1 MATNKQGIT
10 STEISRKLALRQKT
24 CWSVKQKEM
33 KAMASSKQF
42 PLSGMVEVYETFI
55 GQQEKGTK
63 GRQNSDK
70 SLLL

>member
-1 MATNKQGIT
+1 
-10 STEISRKLALRQKT
+10 
-24 CWSVKQKEM
+24 M

-42 PLSGMVEVYETFI
+42 PLSGMVEVDETFI